1 MAKITWENLDT
12 NKLTR
17 INRSWGG
24 AAILGKKAV
33 KWLWK
38 NRKQVRE
45 KIYSPEGKKKTKDM
59 LDKLKTKFPEGFK

>member
-1 MAKITWENLDT
+1 MADKALRG

-59 LDKLKTKFPEGFK
+59 LDKLKTKFPGDWK